1 MNRKFGNLLK
11 KELSELITK
20 QAIISMI
27 FVLVLFVFMGQIM
40 GRSMEKGFDTSTL
53 NICIKDDSD
62 FTKNVIN
69 RIKADETTELNIVDI
84 QSDNYYDEL
93 ERLDLKYVVII
104 PEGYGDTIVNEKK
117 SGQLI
122 FASKVSLGFS
132 AAMSSISS
140 SDAVS
145 TIVDN
150 SADEAM
156 ESIYGLTAED
166 VALITSPANTVEFS
180 AANGK
185 SVEISAAAVS
195 SIVMME
201 SMIAPFAIFFLLLLA
216 SQMIMTA
223 ISTEKID
230 KTLET
235 LLSTPVSR
243 MTVLTAKMVAAIIS
257 ALLNAVFM
265 IVGFGIY
272 MVSIM
277 GGAMSGATN
286 GSANIS
292 DIAGM
297 TNVPDTGALTDVLST
312 ADAISQLGFSLS
324 GMDILLFGLQLFLTL
339 AIGLSISLILGAAAT
354 DVKSVQTLVMPI
366 MIAVMIPFFVTM
378 FMDFGE
384 MPVAAKVIMFLI
396 PFTHSYI
403 ALTNLLSGDM
413 IMYWGGLA
421 YQIVFFAVCMFLAV
435 RMFTSDK
442 LFTMSFS
449 SENKTNK
456 KLLKK

>member
-1 MNRKFGNLLK
+1 MKFGNLLK

-20 QAIISMI
+20 QAIISMV

-40 GRSMEKGFDTSTL
+40 GHSMEEGLDTSTL

-62 FTKNVIN
+62 FTKNVID

-117 SGQLI
+117 PGQLI

-185 SVEISAAAVS
+185 SVEVSAAAVS

-292 DIAGM
+292 DLAGM
-297 TNVPDTGALTDVLST
+297 TNVPDAGALTDVLST

>member
-1 MNRKFGNLLK
+1 MKFGNLLK
-11 KELSELITK
+11 KELGELITK
-20 QAIISMI
+20 QAVISMV

-40 GRSMEKGFDTSTL
+40 GHSMEEGFDTSTL

-62 FTKNVIN
+62 FTKNVIE
-69 RIKADETTELNIVDI
+69 RIKADKTTELNIVDI

-117 SGQLI
+117 PGQLI

-145 TIVDN
+145 TIVDH

-166 VALITSPANTVEFS
+166 IALITSPANTVEFS

-265 IVGFGIY
+265 IVGFGVY

-286 GSANIS
+286 GEANIS
-292 DIAGM
+292 DLAGM
-297 TNVPDTGALTDVLST
+297 TSVPDAGALTDVLST

-324 GMDILLFGLQLFLTL
+324 GVDILLFGLQLFLTL
-339 AIGLSISLILGAAAT
+339 AIGLSISLILGATAT

-403 ALTNLLSGDM
+403 ALTNLMSGDM

-456 KLLKK
+456 KLLRK

>member
-1 MNRKFGNLLK
+1 MRFGNLLK
-11 KELSELITK
+11 KELGELITK
-20 QAIISMI
+20 QAVISMI

-40 GRSMEKGFDTSTL
+40 GRSMEKGLDTSTL

-62 FTKNVIN
+62 FTKNVID
-69 RIKADETTELNIVDI
+69 RIKADETTELNMVDI
-84 QSDNYYDEL
+84 RSDNYYDEL

-117 SGQLI
+117 TGQLI

-145 TIVDN
+145 TIVDC

-265 IVGFGIY
+265 IIGFGIY

-297 TNVPDTGALTDVLST
+297 TNVPDAGALTDVLST

-384 MPVAAKVIMFLI
+384 MPIAAKVIMFLI

>member
-1 MNRKFGNLLK
+1 MRFGNLLK
-11 KELSELITK
+11 KELGELITK
-20 QAIISMI
+20 QAVISMI

-40 GRSMEKGFDTSTL
+40 GRSMEEGFDTSTL

-62 FTKNVIN
+62 FTKNVID
-69 RIKADETTELNIVDI
+69 RIKADETTELNMVDI
-84 QSDNYYDEL
+84 RSDNYYDEL

-117 SGQLI
+117 PGQLI

-145 TIVDN
+145 TIVDC

>member
-1 MNRKFGNLLK
+1 MKFGNLLK
-11 KELSELITK
+11 KELGELITK
-20 QAIISMI
+20 QAIISMV

-40 GRSMEKGFDTSTL
+40 GRSMKEGFDTSTL

-62 FTKNVIN
+62 FTKNVID
-69 RIKADETTELNIVDI
+69 RIKADETTELNMVDI
-84 QSDNYYDEL
+84 RSDNYYDEL

-117 SGQLI
+117 PGQLI

-145 TIVDN
+145 TIVDH

>member
-1 MNRKFGNLLK
+1 MKFGNLLK
-11 KELSELITK
+11 KELGELITK
-20 QAIISMI
+20 QAIISMV

-40 GRSMEKGFDTSTL
+40 GHSMEEGLDTSTL

-62 FTKNVIN
+62 FTKNVIE
-69 RIKADETTELNIVDI
+69 RIKADKTTELNIVDI

-117 SGQLI
+117 PGQLI

-145 TIVDN
+145 TIVDH

-286 GSANIS
+286 GAANIS

-297 TNVPDTGALTDVLST
+297 TSVPDAGALTDVLST

-324 GMDILLFGLQLFLTL
+324 GVDILLFGLQLFLTL
-339 AIGLSISLILGAAAT
+339 AIGLSISLILGATAT

-378 FMDFGE
+378 FMDFGT
-384 MPVAAKVIMFLI
+384 MPTTAKVIMFLI

-403 ALTNLLSGDM
+403 ALTNLMSGDM

>member
-1 MNRKFGNLLK
+1 MKFGNLLK
-11 KELSELITK
+11 KELGELITK
-20 QAIISMI
+20 QAIISMV

-40 GRSMEKGFDTSTL
+40 GHSMEKGFDTSTL

-62 FTKNVIN
+62 FTKNVIE
-69 RIKADETTELNIVDI
+69 RIKADGLTELNIVDI

-117 SGQLI
+117 AGEII

-132 AAMSSISS
+132 ASMSSISS
-140 SDAVS
+140 GDAVS
-145 TIVDN
+145 TIMDY

-156 ESIYGLTAED
+156 ENVYGLTED
-166 VALITSPANTVEFS
+166 DIALITSPSETVEFT

-185 SVEISAAAVS
+185 SVRVSAAAVS

-257 ALLNAVFM
+257 ALLNALFM

-272 MVSIM
+272 MVSLM

-286 GSANIS
+286 GAMDVSSLVNAADTSAFS
-292 DIAGM
+292 E
-297 TNVPDTGALTDVLST
+297 VLST
-312 ADAISQLGFSLS
+312 ADAITQLGFSLN
-324 GMDILLFGLQLFLTL
+324 GVDILLFGLQLFLTL
-339 AIGLSISLILGAAAT
+339 AIGLSISLILGATAT
-354 DVKSVQTLVMPI
+354 DVKSVQTLTMPI
-366 MIAVMIPFFVTM
+366 MVAVMIPFFVTM

-384 MPVAAKVIMFLI
+384 MPAAAKVIMFLI

-403 ALTNLLSGDM
+403 ALTNLMSGDM

-456 KLLKK
+456 KLMKK

>member
-1 MNRKFGNLLK
+1 MKFGNLLK

-40 GRSMEKGFDTSTL
+40 GHSMEEGFDTSTL

-62 FTKNVIN
+62 FTKNVID

-117 SGQLI
+117 PGQLI

-145 TIVDN
+145 TIVDH

-166 VALITSPANTVEFS
+166 VSLITSPANTVEFS

-297 TNVPDTGALTDVLST
+297 TNVPDAGALTDVIST

>member
-1 MNRKFGNLLK
+1 MKFGNLLK

-40 GRSMEKGFDTSTL
+40 GHSMEEGFDTSTL
-53 NICIKDDSD
+53 NICIKDDSA
-62 FTKNVIN
+62 FTQNVID

-117 SGQLI
+117 PGQLI

-156 ESIYGLTAED
+156 ESIYSLTADD

-297 TNVPDTGALTDVLST
+297 TNVPDTGALTEVLST

>member
-1 MNRKFGNLLK
+1 MKFGNLLK
-11 KELSELITK
+11 KELGELITK
-20 QAIISMI
+20 QAVISMV

-40 GRSMEKGFDTSTL
+40 GHSMEEGFDTSTL

-62 FTKNVIN
+62 FTKNVIE
-69 RIKADETTELNIVDI
+69 RIKADKTTELNIVDI

-117 SGQLI
+117 PGQLI

-145 TIVDN
+145 TIVDH

-166 VALITSPANTVEFS
+166 IALITSPANTVEFS

-265 IVGFGIY
+265 IVGFGVY

-286 GSANIS
+286 GAANIS
-292 DIAGM
+292 DLAGM
-297 TNVPDTGALTDVLST
+297 TSVPDAGALTDVLST

-324 GMDILLFGLQLFLTL
+324 GVDIFLFGLQLFLTL
-339 AIGLSISLILGAAAT
+339 AIGLSISLILGATAT

-403 ALTNLLSGDM
+403 ALTNLMSGDM

>member
-1 MNRKFGNLLK
+1 MKFGNLLK

-40 GRSMEKGFDTSTL
+40 GHSMEEGFDTSTL
-53 NICIKDDSD
+53 NICIKDDSA
-62 FTKNVIN
+62 FTQNVID

-104 PEGYGDTIVNEKK
+104 PEGYGDSIVNEKK

-297 TNVPDTGALTDVLST
+297 TNVPDTGALTEVLST

-378 FMDFGE
+378 FMDFGA
-384 MPVAAKVIMFLI
+384 MPTAAKVIMFLI

>member
-1 MNRKFGNLLK
+1 MKFGNLLK
-11 KELSELITK
+11 KELGELITK
-20 QAIISMI
+20 QAVISMV
-27 FVLVLFVFMGQIM
+27 FVLVLFVFMGQIK
-40 GRSMEKGFDTSTL
+40 GHSMEEGFDTSTL
-53 NICIKDDSD
+53 NICIRDDSD
-62 FTKNVIN
+62 FTKNVIE
-69 RIKADETTELNIVDI
+69 RIKTDAATELNIVDI

-104 PEGYGDTIVNEKK
+104 PEGYGDTIVDEKK
-117 SGQLI
+117 PGQLI

-145 TIVDN
+145 TIIDH

-166 VALITSPANTVEFS
+166 VELLTSPANTVEFS

-265 IVGFGIY
+265 IIGFGIY

-277 GGAMSGATN
+277 GGAMSGAAA
-286 GSANIS
+286 GSEVINMP
-292 DIAGM
+292 DAG
-297 TNVPDTGALTDVLST
+297 AFTDVLST

-324 GMDILLFGLQLFLTL
+324 GADILLFGLQLFLTL
-339 AIGLSISLILGAAAT
+339 AIGLSISLILGATAT

-403 ALTNLLSGDM
+403 ALTNLMSGDM

-449 SENKTNK
+449 TENKTNK

>member
-1 MNRKFGNLLK
+1 MKFGNLLK

-40 GRSMEKGFDTSTL
+40 GHSMEEGFDTSTL

-62 FTKNVIN
+62 FTKNVID

-117 SGQLI
+117 PGQLI

-145 TIVDN
+145 TIVDH

-297 TNVPDTGALTDVLST
+297 TNVPDAGALTDVIST

>member
-1 MNRKFGNLLK
+1 MKFGNLLK

>member
-1 MNRKFGNLLK
+1 MKFGNLLK

-20 QAIISMI
+20 QAVISMI

-40 GRSMEKGFDTSTL
+40 GHSMEEGFDTSTL

-62 FTKNVIN
+62 FTKNVIE

-117 SGQLI
+117 PGQLI

-145 TIVDN
+145 TIVDH

-185 SVEISAAAVS
+185 SVEVSAAAVS

-292 DIAGM
+292 DLAGM
-297 TNVPDTGALTDVLST
+297 TNVPDAGALTDVLST

>member
-1 MNRKFGNLLK
+1 MKFGNLLK

-20 QAIISMI
+20 QAIISMV

-40 GRSMEKGFDTSTL
+40 GHSMEEGFDTSTL
-53 NICIKDDSD
+53 NICIKDNSA
-62 FTKNVIN
+62 FTQNVID

-84 QSDNYYDEL
+84 RSDNYYDEL

-104 PEGYGDTIVNEKK
+104 PEGYGDSIVNEKK

-145 TIVDN
+145 TIIDH

-156 ESIYGLTAED
+156 ESIYGLTEED
-166 VALITSPANTVEFS
+166 IALITSPANTVEFS

-185 SVEISAAAVS
+185 SVEIPAAAVS

-297 TNVPDTGALTDVLST
+297 TNVPDAGALTDVLST

-339 AIGLSISLILGAAAT
+339 AIGLSISLILGATAT

>member
-1 MNRKFGNLLK
+1 MKFGNLLK
-11 KELSELITK
+11 KELGELITK
-20 QAIISMI
+20 QAVISMV

-40 GRSMEKGFDTSTL
+40 GHSMEEGFDTSTL
-53 NICIKDDSD
+53 NICIKDNSD
-62 FTKNVIN
+62 FTKNVID
-69 RIKADETTELNIVDI
+69 RIKADETTELNMVDI

-117 SGQLI
+117 PGQLI
-122 FASKVSLGFS
+122 FASRVSLGFS

-145 TIVDN
+145 TIVDC

-185 SVEISAAAVS
+185 SVEIPAAAVS

>member
-1 MNRKFGNLLK
+1 MKFGNLLK
-11 KELSELITK
+11 KELGELITK
-20 QAIISMI
+20 QAVISMI

-40 GRSMEKGFDTSTL
+40 GRSMKEGFDTSTL

-62 FTKNVIN
+62 FTKNVID
-69 RIKADETTELNIVDI
+69 RIKADETTELNMVDI
-84 QSDNYYDEL
+84 RSDNYYDEL

-117 SGQLI
+117 PGQLI

-145 TIVDN
+145 TIVDC

>member
-1 MNRKFGNLLK
+1 MKFGNLLK

-20 QAIISMI
+20 QAIISMV

-40 GRSMEKGFDTSTL
+40 GHSMEEGFDTSTL

-62 FTKNVIN
+62 FTKNVID

-104 PEGYGDTIVNEKK
+104 PEGYGDSIVNEKK

-145 TIVDN
+145 TIIDH

-156 ESIYGLTAED
+156 ESIYGLTEED
-166 VALITSPANTVEFS
+166 IALITSPANTVEFS
-180 AANGK
+180 AANGR
-185 SVEISAAAVS
+185 SVEVSAAAVS

-297 TNVPDTGALTDVLST
+297 TNVPDAGALTDALST

-339 AIGLSISLILGAAAT
+339 AIGLSISLILGATAT

>member
-1 MNRKFGNLLK
+1 MKFGNLLK
-11 KELSELITK
+11 KELGELITK
-20 QAIISMI
+20 QAVISMV

-40 GRSMEKGFDTSTL
+40 GHSMEEGFDTSTL

-62 FTKNVIN
+62 FTKNVIE
-69 RIKADETTELNIVDI
+69 RIKADKTTELNIVDI

-104 PEGYGDTIVNEKK
+104 PEGYGNTIVNEKK
-117 SGQLI
+117 PGQLI

-145 TIVDN
+145 TIVDH

-166 VALITSPANTVEFS
+166 IALITSPANTVEFS

-265 IVGFGIY
+265 IVGFGVY

-286 GSANIS
+286 GEANIS
-292 DIAGM
+292 DLAGM
-297 TNVPDTGALTDVLST
+297 TSVPDAGALTDVLST

-324 GMDILLFGLQLFLTL
+324 GVDIFLFGLQLFLTL
-339 AIGLSISLILGAAAT
+339 AIGLSISLILGATAT

-403 ALTNLLSGDM
+403 ALTNLMSGDM

>member
-1 MNRKFGNLLK
+1 MKFGNLLK

-40 GRSMEKGFDTSTL
+40 GHSMEEGFDTSTL
-53 NICIKDDSD
+53 NICIKDDSA
-62 FTKNVIN
+62 FTQNVID

-117 SGQLI
+117 PGQLI

-145 TIVDN
+145 TIVDH

-185 SVEISAAAVS
+185 SVEVSAAAVS

-297 TNVPDTGALTDVLST
+297 TNVPDAGALTDVLST

>member
-1 MNRKFGNLLK
+1 MKFGNLLK
-11 KELSELITK
+11 KELGELITK
-20 QAIISMI
+20 QAVISMV

-40 GRSMEKGFDTSTL
+40 GHSMEEGFDTSTL
-53 NICIKDDSD
+53 NICIRDDSD
-62 FTKNVIN
+62 FTKNVIE
-69 RIKADETTELNIVDI
+69 RIKTDAATELNIVDI

-93 ERLDLKYVVII
+93 ERLGLKYVVII

-117 SGQLI
+117 PGQLI

-145 TIVDN
+145 TIIDH

-166 VALITSPANTVEFS
+166 VELLTSPANTVEFS

-195 SIVMME
+195 SVVMME

-265 IVGFGIY
+265 IIGFGIY

-277 GGAMSGATN
+277 GGAMSGAAA
-286 GSANIS
+286 GSEVINMP
-292 DIAGM
+292 DAG
-297 TNVPDTGALTDVLST
+297 AFTDVLST

-324 GMDILLFGLQLFLTL
+324 GADILLFGLQLFLTL
-339 AIGLSISLILGAAAT
+339 AIGLSISLILGATAT

-403 ALTNLLSGDM
+403 ALTNLMSGDM

-449 SENKTNK
+449 TENKTNK

>member
-1 MNRKFGNLLK
+1 MRFGNLLK

-20 QAIISMI
+20 QAIISMV
-27 FVLVLFVFMGQIM
+27 FVLVLFVFMGQVM
-40 GRSMEKGFDTSTL
+40 GHSMEEGFDTSTI
-53 NICIKDDSD
+53 NVCIQDDSE
-62 FTKNVIN
+62 FTKNVVE
-69 RIKADETTELNIVDI
+69 RIKEDKATSLNVVEL

-117 SGQLI
+117 AGKLV

-132 AAMSSISS
+132 ANMSAISS
-140 SDAVS
+140 SDAIS
-145 TIVDN
+145 AIKDYT
-150 SADEAM
+150 ADEAM
-156 ESIYGLTAED
+156 ESVYSLTDEE
-166 VALITSPANTVEFS
+166 VALIKSPTNLVEFS

-243 MTVLTAKMVAAIIS
+243 MTVLSAKMVAAIIS
-257 ALLNAVFM
+257 ALLNALFM

-272 MVSIM
+272 MFSLVGSAM
-277 GGAMSGATN
+277 GSAMESAAEDVADTSAITAGAMSTAQ
-286 GSANIS
+286 
-292 DIAGM
+292 
-297 TNVPDTGALTDVLST
+297 ALTE
-312 ADAISQLGFSLS
+312 LGFSLS
-324 GMDILLFGLQLFLTL
+324 GVDIILFGLQLFLTL
-339 AIGLSISLILGAAAT
+339 AIGLSISLILGAMAT

-378 FMDFGE
+378 FMDFGS
-384 MPVAAKVIMFLI
+384 MPIAAKVIMFLI

-403 ALTNLLSGDM
+403 TLTNLMSGDM

-421 YQIVFFAVCMFLAV
+421 YQIVFFAVCMFMAV

-449 SENKTNK
+449 TENKKPNK
-456 KLLKK
+456 LVKK

>member
-1 MNRKFGNLLK
+1 MKFGNLLK

-20 QAIISMI
+20 QAVISMI

-40 GRSMEKGFDTSTL
+40 GHSMEEGFDTSTL

-62 FTKNVIN
+62 FTKNVIE

-117 SGQLI
+117 PGQLI

-145 TIVDN
+145 TIIDH

-156 ESIYGLTAED
+156 ESIYGLTEED
-166 VALITSPANTVEFS
+166 IALITSPANTVEFS

>member
-1 MNRKFGNLLK
+1 MKFGNLLK
-11 KELSELITK
+11 KELGELITK
-20 QAIISMI
+20 QAVISMV

-40 GRSMEKGFDTSTL
+40 GHSMEEGFDTSTL
-53 NICIKDDSD
+53 NICIRDDSD
-62 FTKNVIN
+62 FTKNVIE
-69 RIKADETTELNIVDI
+69 RIKTDAATELNIVDI

-104 PEGYGDTIVNEKK
+104 PEGYGDTIVDEKK
-117 SGQLI
+117 PGQLI

-145 TIVDN
+145 TIIDH

-166 VALITSPANTVEFS
+166 VELLTSPANTVEFS

-230 KTLET
+230 KTLEN

-265 IVGFGIY
+265 IIGFGIY

-277 GGAMSGATN
+277 GGAMSGAAA
-286 GSANIS
+286 GSEVINMP
-292 DIAGM
+292 DAG
-297 TNVPDTGALTDVLST
+297 AFTDVLST

-324 GMDILLFGLQLFLTL
+324 GADILLFGLQLFLTL
-339 AIGLSISLILGAAAT
+339 AIGLSISLILGATAT

-403 ALTNLLSGDM
+403 ALTNLMSGDM

-449 SENKTNK
+449 TENKTNK

>member
-1 MNRKFGNLLK
+1 MKFGNLLK
-11 KELSELITK
+11 KELGELITK
-20 QAIISMI
+20 QAVISMV

-40 GRSMEKGFDTSTL
+40 GHSMEEGFDTSTL

-62 FTKNVIN
+62 FTKNVIE
-69 RIKADETTELNIVDI
+69 RIKADKTTELNIVDI

-117 SGQLI
+117 PGQLI

-145 TIVDN
+145 TIVDH

-166 VALITSPANTVEFS
+166 IALIPSPANTVEFS

-265 IVGFGIY
+265 IVGFGVY

-286 GSANIS
+286 GEANIS
-292 DIAGM
+292 DLAGM
-297 TNVPDTGALTDVLST
+297 TSVPDAGALTDVLST

-324 GMDILLFGLQLFLTL
+324 GVDILLFGLQLFLTL
-339 AIGLSISLILGAAAT
+339 AIGLSISLILGATAT

-403 ALTNLLSGDM
+403 ALTNLMSGDM

>member
-1 MNRKFGNLLK
+1 MKFGNLLK
-11 KELSELITK
+11 KELGELITK
-20 QAIISMI
+20 QAVISMV

-40 GRSMEKGFDTSTL
+40 GHSMEEGFDTSTL
-53 NICIKDDSD
+53 NICIRDDSD
-62 FTKNVIN
+62 FTKNVIE
-69 RIKADETTELNIVDI
+69 RIKTDAATELNIVDI

-104 PEGYGDTIVNEKK
+104 PEGYGDTIVDEKK
-117 SGQLI
+117 PGQLI

-145 TIVDN
+145 TIIDH

-166 VALITSPANTVEFS
+166 VELLTSPANTVEFS

-265 IVGFGIY
+265 IIGFGIY

-277 GGAMSGATN
+277 GGAMSGAAA
-286 GSANIS
+286 GSEVINMP
-292 DIAGM
+292 DAG
-297 TNVPDTGALTDVLST
+297 AFTDVLST

-324 GMDILLFGLQLFLTL
+324 GADILLFGLQLFLTL
-339 AIGLSISLILGAAAT
+339 VIGLSISLILGATAT

-403 ALTNLLSGDM
+403 ALTNLMSGDM

-449 SENKTNK
+449 TENKTNK

>member
-1 MNRKFGNLLK
+1 MRFGNLLK
-11 KELSELITK
+11 KELGELITK
-20 QAIISMI
+20 QAVISMI

-40 GRSMEKGFDTSTL
+40 GRSMEEGFDTSTL
-53 NICIKDDSD
+53 NICIKDNSD
-62 FTKNVIN
+62 FTKNVID
-69 RIKADETTELNIVDI
+69 RIKADETTELNMVDI
-84 QSDNYYDEL
+84 RSDNYYDEL

-117 SGQLI
+117 PGQLI

-145 TIVDN
+145 TIVDC

-156 ESIYGLTAED
+156 ESIYGFTAED
-166 VALITSPANTVEFS
+166 IALITSPANTVEFS

>member
-1 MNRKFGNLLK
+1 MKFGNLLK

-20 QAIISMI
+20 QAIISMV

-40 GRSMEKGFDTSTL
+40 GHSMEEGFDTSTL

-62 FTKNVIN
+62 FTKNVID

-84 QSDNYYDEL
+84 QSDNYYNEL

-117 SGQLI
+117 PGQLI

-145 TIVDN
+145 TIVDH

-166 VALITSPANTVEFS
+166 VALITSPATTVEFS
-180 AANGK
+180 AANGR
-185 SVEISAAAVS
+185 SVEVSAAAVS

-286 GSANIS
+286 GAANIS

-297 TNVPDTGALTDVLST
+297 TNVPDAGALTDVLST

-324 GMDILLFGLQLFLTL
+324 GADILLFGLQLFLTL
-339 AIGLSISLILGAAAT
+339 AIGLSISLILGATAT

-378 FMDFGE
+378 FMDFGA
-384 MPVAAKVIMFLI
+384 MPTAAKVIMFLI

-403 ALTNLLSGDM
+403 ALTNLMSGDM

>member
-1 MNRKFGNLLK
+1 MKFGNLLK

-20 QAIISMI
+20 QAIISMV

-40 GRSMEKGFDTSTL
+40 GHSMEEGFDTSTL

-62 FTKNVIN
+62 FTKNVID

-117 SGQLI
+117 PGQLI

-145 TIVDN
+145 TIVDH

-286 GSANIS
+286 GAANIS
-292 DIAGM
+292 DLAGM
-297 TNVPDTGALTDVLST
+297 TNVPDAGALTDVLST

-324 GMDILLFGLQLFLTL
+324 GVDILLFGLQLFLTL
-339 AIGLSISLILGAAAT
+339 AIGLSISLILGATAT

-378 FMDFGE
+378 FMDFGA
-384 MPVAAKVIMFLI
+384 MPTAAKVIMFLI

-403 ALTNLLSGDM
+403 ALTNLMSGDM

-449 SENKTNK
+449 SENKNSK

>member
-1 MNRKFGNLLK
+1 MRFGNLLK
-11 KELSELITK
+11 KELGELITK
-20 QAIISMI
+20 QAVISMI

-40 GRSMEKGFDTSTL
+40 GRSMEKGLDTSTL
-53 NICIKDDSD
+53 NICIKDDSV
-62 FTKNVIN
+62 FTKNVID
-69 RIKADETTELNIVDI
+69 RIKADETTELNMVDI
-84 QSDNYYDEL
+84 RSDNYYDEL

-117 SGQLI
+117 PGQII
-122 FASKVSLGFS
+122 FASRVSLGFS

-145 TIVDN
+145 TIVDH

>member
-1 MNRKFGNLLK
+1 MKFGNLLK

-40 GRSMEKGFDTSTL
+40 GHSMEEGFDTSTL
-53 NICIKDDSD
+53 NICIKDDSA
-62 FTKNVIN
+62 FTQNVID

-117 SGQLI
+117 PSQLI

-156 ESIYGLTAED
+156 ESIYSLTADD

-297 TNVPDTGALTDVLST
+297 TNVPDTGALTEVLST

>member
-1 MNRKFGNLLK
+1 MKFGNLLK

-20 QAIISMI
+20 QAIISMV

-40 GRSMEKGFDTSTL
+40 GHSMKEGFDTSTL

-62 FTKNVIN
+62 FTKNVID
-69 RIKADETTELNIVDI
+69 RIKADATTELNIVDI

-117 SGQLI
+117 PGQLV

-145 TIVDN
+145 TIVDC

-286 GSANIS
+286 GAANIS

-297 TNVPDTGALTDVLST
+297 TNVPDAGALTDVLST